1 MDPPGKLYNV
11 VSQSFKCLIAFVF
24 FSLFISFLFIVSVVP
39 LFPFTDMTPWQ
50 KCITI
55 KCVWWRCNCHNL
67 NEEKANKHRLTIYSG
82 VVLSVQ
88 TTVSK
93 TCLHILLHLAVVLC
107 RSNVVQKIPVPVEL
121 FFILFLYRWTVWF
134 DFSAVA
140 TWLEK
145 GKQQKKKETFLFFCL
160 EMRKWCAQEHLFRQ
174 GTNAV
179 RRQVWSPWMVF
190 LFSRMNIWPPE
201 AVSRIEDASL
211 RS

>member
-24 FSLFISFLFIVSVVP
+24 FSLFIWFLFIVSVVP

-82 VVLSVQ
+82 VILSVQ

-145 GKQQKKKETFLFFCL
+145 GKQQKKRKHFYSFAWRWESDVHRNICL
-160 EMRKWCAQEHLFRQ
+160 GREQMLLDDKSGLPGWCFSSVAWIFDHRKPSV
-174 GTNAV
+174 G
-179 RRQVWSPWMVF
+179 
-190 LFSRMNIWPPE
+190 
-201 AVSRIEDASL
+201 
-211 RS
+211 